1 MRSEAWSPLLRE
13 PLRTLRMPLETNRLI
28 LRLWR
33 ESDAE
38 ECYKY
43 AKDPRIGSMC
53 GWPTHTSI
61 EDSRRIIREVLSVP
75 ETYAVVLKETKLPI
89 GSIDLHYRGL
99 AEKPNEAE
107 LGYWI
112 GVPYWGRGFASEAAF
127 ELLRHAFED
136 LDLRC
141 VWCGYYAGNERSKRV
156 QEKLGFRYQRTIE
169 NVCVSQMNETRK
181 EYVSCLTKEEWLS
194 VQQRSALYDRS

>member
-1 MRSEAWSPLLRE
+1 
-13 PLRTLRMPLETNRLI
+13 MPLETNRLI

-112 GVPYWGRGFASEAAF
+112 GVPYWGRGFASEAAPYTIR
-127 ELLRHAFED
+127 LSAVAASAED
-136 LDLRC
+136 AAH
-141 VWCGYYAGNERSKRV
+141 V
-156 QEKLGFRYQRTIE
+156 
-169 NVCVSQMNETRK
+169 M
-181 EYVSCLTKEEWLS
+181 
-194 VQQRSALYDRS
+194 SALTHAAAAVNWSLAPGPIATSAQGATAEFTCTLAYEGGMP